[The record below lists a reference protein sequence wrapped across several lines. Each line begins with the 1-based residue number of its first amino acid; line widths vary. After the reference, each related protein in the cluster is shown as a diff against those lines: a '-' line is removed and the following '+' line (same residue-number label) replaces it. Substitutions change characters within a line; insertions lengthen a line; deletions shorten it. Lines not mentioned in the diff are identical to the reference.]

1 MKTSYILI
9 LSLLFLLALNVV
21 NIRIVRNL
29 KKICYDGKFYSYLYI
44 VYKVNHLKNKTMRQ
58 LLQAGMLV
66 SILIFLT
73 TTKSIAQDKITQ
85 YDGVSISG
93 DIVSIDSSEIK
104 LKYYPQNKVGWILR
118 TFEVKT
124 IKKIRYDD
132 SEYNLEKYNI
142 KELIKI
148 FNEKENTE
156 DSKPLIK
163 NKDLVLFSDK

>member
-1 MKTSYILI
+1 
-9 LSLLFLLALNVV
+9 
-21 NIRIVRNL
+21 
-29 KKICYDGKFYSYLYI
+29 
-44 VYKVNHLKNKTMRQ
+44 MRQ

-132 SEYNLEKYNI
+132 SEYNLEK
-142 KELIKI
+142 L
-148 FNEKENTE
+148 
-156 DSKPLIK
+156 
-163 NKDLVLFSDK
+163 